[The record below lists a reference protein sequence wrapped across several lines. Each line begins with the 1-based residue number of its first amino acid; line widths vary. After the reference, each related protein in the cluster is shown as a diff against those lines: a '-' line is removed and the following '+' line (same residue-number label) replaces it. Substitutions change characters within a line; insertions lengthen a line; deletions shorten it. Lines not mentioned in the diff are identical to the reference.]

1 MAGKKG
7 CFAKIQNAD
16 IKRSQREAQQQPVTE
31 EPAPKKKKQNGL
43 SNRFKNIFNNLFD

>member
-1 MAGKKG
+1 MGIEDRFCDAAALK
-7 CFAKIQNAD
+7 
-16 IKRSQREAQQQPVTE
+16 QREAQQQPVTE